1 MTALFETLI
10 RPGLRLMQAFRLPTK
25 FALISAA
32 FLVPLGVAT
41 YGVISYANDNI
52 EFAEQERFGVT
63 YLSALNDWTRTVAR
77 SYGDVASSA
86 SADAPIAKIKQ
97 LNAAQG
103 GALQIDSGLHDA
115 IEAWGK
121 ANRQGSAKE
130 ASAPLLTLYAQVSD
144 NSKLTLDPDIDSYY
158 AMAIVMDY
166 APKLAHS
173 AARLDKLIADVKAH
187 GSPTTDDRASAQII
201 SAQVATLFDSVTT
214 AVQRAIAANASLAA
228 RLEVAGLRSAHEAFQ
243 AQTAALTAGEASSAN
258 TATAQPL
265 VSATLQLSNRA
276 GVALDELL
284 AIRIGGFEDK
294 RNALLVVVFV
304 GLALAVYLI
313 TSFYLSNLRGFS
325 ALIGRMRRLANGDLT
340 LNYAAQGSDEIGDLM
355 NAFNGSRAQLQSL
368 VIRIR
373 EASATIDTAG
383 QQITDANDE
392 LSQRES
398 SQSASVKETV
408 ESAQHVSVNVQRN
421 LDNAVTANRLA
432 EDAHGIA
439 SRGDTVVAEVVA
451 TMQTITGSSRKIGD
465 IIGVIDEIAFQT
477 NLLAL
482 NAAVEAARAGEQ
494 GRGFAVVATEVR
506 NLAQRSAAAAS
517 EIKTLIRDSLQDVE
531 KGASLVDGAGAT
543 MRDIL
548 SSVARVSEIVKEIAV
563 ASRTQNDDIS
573 KLNSA
578 IERIDGD
585 SQQNAAQVEETAAV
599 AESLREQ
606 VQSLLDA
613 VGTFTVA
620 DHGMQPRVAAA
631 VAHGTHLQTERLAA

>member
-1 MTALFETLI
+1 MTALFEFLI
-10 RPGLRLMQAFRLPTK
+10 QPGLRLMQAFRLPAK

-41 YGVISYANDNI
+41 YGVFSYANDNI
-52 EFAEQERFGVT
+52 DFAEQERLGVT
-63 YLSALNDWTRTVAR
+63 YLSALNEWTRTVAR
-77 SYGDVASSA
+77 SHGEAASSA
-86 SADAPIAKIKQ
+86 SADAPIAKLKE

-103 GALQIDSGLHDA
+103 SVLQIDSALDDA
-115 IEAWGK
+115 IKAWAK
-121 ANRQGSAKE
+121 ANRENSAKE
-130 ASAPLLTLYAQVSD
+130 ASAPLLSLYAQISD

-214 AVQRAIAANASLAA
+214 AVQRAIAANASLAS
-228 RLEVAGLRSAHEAFQ
+228 RLEVAALRSAHEAFQ
-243 AQTAALTAGEASSAN
+243 TQTAALTASDMTAAN
-258 TATAQPL
+258 TATAQAL
-265 VSATLQLSNRA
+265 VSATLQLSNQTA
-276 GVALDELL
+276 ASLDELL
-284 AIRIGGFEDK
+284 SIRIAGFEDK
-294 RNALLVVVFV
+294 RNALLVVVLV

-355 NAFNGSRAQLQSL
+355 NAFNGSRAQLQAL

-383 QQITDANDE
+383 QQITAANDD

-398 SQSASVKETV
+398 SQSASVRETV
-408 ESAQHVSVNVQRN
+408 ESAQHVSANVQRN

-439 SRGDTVVAEVVA
+439 SRGDAVVGEVVS

-517 EIKTLIRDSLQDVE
+517 EIKALIRDSLQDVE
-531 KGASLVDGAGAT
+531 KGATLVNGAGAT
-543 MRDIL
+543 MREIL
-548 SSVARVSEIVKEIAV
+548 SSVARVSDIVKEIAV

-573 KLNSA
+573 KLNGA
-578 IERIDGD
+578 IERIDDD
-585 SQQNAAQVEETAAV
+585 SQQNAAQVEQTAAV

-606 VQSLLDA
+606 VQGLLDA

-620 DHGMQPRVAAA
+620 DQGAQHRIA
-631 VAHGTHLQTERLAA
+631 VTAPQEVHFERKRLAA